1 MKSRKSNRQGL
12 LFAHGRSMAG
22 NGVALALALGAVIA
36 AVPAGAATMN
46 LVDNG
51 DFETVDNRIGNTNS
65 AALDQLASPPGATWD
80 VYNSLPG
87 GWEKTTGSG
96 GIEIQT
102 NTTIP
107 LDAHSGSHYVEL
119 DSSTN
124 QGFSNSGMTQNVTF
138 ANAGTYLLSF
148 WYSPRVNTVD
158 VTSNNT
164 NIISYSLGTLVTGTV
179 SGPSLATPWN
189 QWTEITNQRAEQQ
202 HLADP
207 HLPGNGP
214 TGNPRR
220 LHRHRLHHRRAP
232 ARRRLA
238 VPISPRWPGPCE
250 AQAATGLAL
259 ARAPGDNH
267 LGAGQQCPV
276 FALQFPLGLVV
287 AVHDADMA
295 RLYPHAL
302 HKIHQVVLVG
312 VG

>member
-51 DFETVDNRIGNTNS
+51 DFETVDTRTGNTNS

-87 GWEKTTGSG
+87 GWVKTAGSG

-107 LDAHSGSHYVEL
+107 LNAHSGSHYVEL

-148 WYSPRVNTVD
+148 WYSPRVNTPD
-158 VTSNNT
+158 ETSNNT

-179 SGPSLATPWN
+179 SGPSLATPWQ
-189 QWTEITNQRAEQQ
+189 QWTEITNQFNVQSNNTSLTLTFQAMGQQ
-202 HLADP
+202 ETLGGFID
-207 HLPGNGP
+207 
-214 TGNPRR
+214 TVSIT
-220 LHRHRLHHRRAP
+220 
-232 ARRRLA
+232 A
-238 VPISPRWPGPCE
+238 VPLP
-250 AQAATGLAL
+250 AAAWLFLSAL
-259 ARAPGDNH
+259 G
-267 LGAGQQCPV
+267 G
-276 FALQFPLGLVV
+276 LGLVKRRQQL
-287 AVHDADMA
+287 A
-295 RLYPHAL
+295 
-302 HKIHQVVLVG
+302 
-312 VG
+312 